1 MDPRERAEA
10 ALARARARGSYVVTP
25 DDAISPMD
33 AKNTLQIPRSVILAA
48 ARRDDDPEATMVV
61 PAPLA
66 GAMGDDRT
74 RSMPAPGQNHVQ
86 ETDAF
91 ESYESHESF
100 DDYAD
105 DNPFTHSPRT
115 QPLHLQQQ
123 NPYQPPAQRHEPETV
138 HEEQD
143 GIIPTTTTFTRRT
156 LTQRLD
162 GE

>member
-33 AKNTLQIPRSVILAA
+33 AKSTLQIPRSVILAA
-48 ARRDDDPEATMVV
+48 ARMDDDPEATMVV

-66 GAMGDDRT
+66 GALGGDDRT
-74 RSMPAPGQNHVQ
+74 RSMPSPMPPQRYVDGA
-86 ETDAF
+86 ESYSESYS
-91 ESYESHESF
+91 ESYE
-100 DDYAD
+100 D

-115 QPLHLQQQ
+115 QPLHLHRPQHA
-123 NPYQPPAQRHEPETV
+123 PAPRHEPETV

-156 LTQRLD
+156 LTQRLN

>member
-1 MDPRERAEA
+1 MDPRERADA

-74 RSMPAPGQNHVQ
+74 RSMPAPAPPQNHVQ
-86 ETDAF
+86 QSY
-91 ESYESHESF
+91 ESYESREDF
-100 DDYAD
+100 DNYAD

-115 QPLHLQQQ
+115 QPLHLQQ
-123 NPYQPPAQRHEPETV
+123 PHAYQAPGQRHEPETV
-138 HEEQD
+138 HEQQD
-143 GIIPTTTTFTRRT
+143 GIIPTTTTVTRRT

>member
-25 DDAISPMD
+25 DDAVSPMD
-33 AKNTLQIPRSVILAA
+33 AKSTLQIPRSVILAA
-48 ARRDDDPEATMVV
+48 ARMDDDPEATMVV

-74 RSMPAPGQNHVQ
+74 RSMPSPGAPQNHAQ
-86 ETDAF
+86 ETDA
-91 ESYESHESF
+91 YEA
-100 DDYAD
+100 YANYED
-105 DNPFTHSPRT
+105 DNPLTHSPRT
-115 QPLHLQQQ
+115 QPLHMRPQQSG
-123 NPYQPPAQRHEPETV
+123 PRPMPETV

-143 GIIPTTTTFTRRT
+143 GIIPTTTTVTRRT
-156 LTQRLD
+156 LAQRLD

>member
-1 MDPRERAEA
+1 
-10 ALARARARGSYVVTP
+10 
-25 DDAISPMD
+25 
-33 AKNTLQIPRSVILAA
+33 
-48 ARRDDDPEATMVV
+48 MVV

-66 GAMGDDRT
+66 GALGGDDRT
-74 RSMPAPGQNHVQ
+74 ISMPAPGSPRNHV
-86 ETDAF
+86 EEP
-91 ESYESHESF
+91 ESYDSYPVSYE
-100 DDYAD
+100 D

-115 QPLHLQQQ
+115 QPLHLH
-123 NPYQPPAQRHEPETV
+123 QPHAPAPRHEPETV